1 MVGFLGELFE
11 CICLYVLAC
20 LNHYPPFQLSQ
31 KPLNFHNILDI
42 SLCNPASTTTSYVPE
57 WQRSIKLCITCS
69 PCSSRA
75 VSNSARD
82 FGNENTTCVS
92 FFFFQQKHSRAHSS
106 TNRGM
111 TSYTPDKTPEEAK
124 NIVNLFFFFFF
135 TRVLQ
140 NSLYI
145 SIYMRYVHL
154 CQCPSVF
161 FFFPSSMGNWI
172 LSNHETFTTTPGNA
186 PKELGLYTQHY
197 V

>member
-11 CICLYVLAC
+11 CICLCVLTC

-92 FFFFQQKHSRAHSS
+92 FFFFFNRSTHAHTAAITEAWRVTHPTRA
-106 TNRGM
+106 
-111 TSYTPDKTPEEAK
+111 PEEAK
-124 NIVNLFFFFFF
+124 NIVNLFFFFF

-154 CQCPSVF
+154 CQCSTVF

>member
-11 CICLYVLAC
+11 CICLCVLTC

-92 FFFFQQKHSRAHSS
+92 FFFQQKHSRAHSS
-106 TNRGM
+106 NNRGM
-111 TSYTPDKTPEEAK
+111 TSYTPDKSPGGGQK
-124 NIVNLFFFFFF
+124 YSQSFFFFFF

-154 CQCPSVF
+154 CQCSTGF
-161 FFFPSSMGNWI
+161 FF
-172 LSNHETFTTTPGNA
+172 LSFKHGKLNT
-186 PKELGLYTQHY
+186 
-197 V
+197 